1 MQELN
6 SVTSGSGNIK
16 AKKPLEPNGAIPKA
30 DIVETDSKY
39 VLFVDMPGLASSE
52 IEISVEGGVLIL
64 EGVSRAPFSRAY
76 FRQFKLPDSVDVG
89 DISAKFSHGILEVD
103 FPKNA
108 DSKRKLIPLSQH

>member
-6 SVTSGSGNIK
+6 SVTSGPGNTGEK
-16 AKKPLEPNGAIPKA
+16 RSLETTGAFPKA

-39 VLFVDMPGLASSE
+39 VLVVNMPGLASSE
-52 IEISVEGGVLIL
+52 VEISTEGGVLTL

-76 FRQFKLPDSVDVG
+76 FRQFKLPDSVDLSS
-89 DISAKFSHGILEVD
+89 ISAKFSHGILEVD

-108 DSKRKLIPLSQH
+108 DSKRKIIPLSQH